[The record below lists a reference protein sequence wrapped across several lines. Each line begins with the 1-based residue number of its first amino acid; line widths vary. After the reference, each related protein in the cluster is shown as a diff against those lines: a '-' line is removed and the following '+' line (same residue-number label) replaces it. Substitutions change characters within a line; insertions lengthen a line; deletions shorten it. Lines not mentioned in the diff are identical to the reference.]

1 MTEKE
6 IAELKR
12 RFTMD
17 KTSISRI
24 RGCYVSSK
32 NEIIS
37 EFNQFFGTVEKEEA
51 EKLLAILKKT
61 LSGTHNK
68 NLVDIAFSNE
78 QVMDSEEHRLLMDLR
93 NTDLQD
99 DELVMQLYKKIIES
113 VNMEDNYI
121 ILLTMDK
128 YDIPAFGKD
137 DFQLEDSSEVFSY
150 LVCCVC
156 PVKVRKSAL
165 SYYVRES
172 EFHNIAA
179 DLVISN
185 PEFGF
190 TFPAFDER
198 QTNIYNA
205 LYYTKNTASIN
216 EEFIQNVFNTEIPI
230 PADIQKD
237 TFNMLLEETISEECD
252 MEVMQSVHMELSNI
266 IAEHKASKVE
276 EPLSISKNTVKTVL
290 SSCGV
295 DREHIL
301 AFDERYNEEF
311 GEKTELIPK
320 NIVDVKKFEVK
331 TADVT
336 IKVNPEKSSLVQTR
350 IIDGVKYI
358 LIKADDS
365 VEVNG
370 VNINIPFDEEAE
382 NVIAE
387 EANT

>member
-17 KTSISRI
+17 KTGISRV
-24 RGCYVSSK
+24 RGCYVSAK
-32 NEIIS
+32 KEITS
-37 EFNQFFGTVEKEEA
+37 EFNQFFGTIEKEEA

-61 LSGTHNK
+61 LSGTHKK
-68 NLVDIAFSNE
+68 NLVDIEFSNQ
-78 QVMDSEEHRLLMDLR
+78 QVMDSEEHKLLMDLR
-93 NTDLQD
+93 ESELQD
-99 DELVMQLYKKIIES
+99 DELAMTLYKKIIDS
-113 VNMEDNYI
+113 VDIEENYI
-121 ILLTMDK
+121 ILLTLDK
-128 YDIPAFGKD
+128 YDIPVFGKD
-137 DFQLEDSSEVFSY
+137 DFQLEDSSEIFSY

-165 SYYVRES
+165 SYCLREN
-172 EFHNIAA
+172 EFHNISA
-179 DLVISN
+179 DLIISN
-185 PEFGF
+185 PELGF

-205 LYYTKNTASIN
+205 LYYTKNTAAYN
-216 EEFIQNVFNTEIPI
+216 EDFIQNIFNTEIPL

-237 TFNMLLEETISEECD
+237 TFNMLIEETISEECD
-252 MEVMQSVHMELSNI
+252 MEVMQSVHAELSNI

-276 EPLSISKNTVKTVL
+276 EPLSISKNTVKSVL

-295 DREHIL
+295 DNEHIE

-311 GEKTELIPK
+311 GERTELIPK
-320 NIVDVKKFEVK
+320 NIIDTKKFEVK

-350 IIDGVKYI
+350 IIDGIKYI
-358 LIKADDS
+358 VIKADDS
-365 VEVNG
+365 IEVNG
-370 VNINIPFDEEAE
+370 VNINIPFDSEEE
-382 NVIAE
+382 SDDSTSQE
-387 EANT
+387 